1 MLWKHVDA
9 VQACILCNHVDSV
22 QACKCCVSMKLLG
35 KQTTAKPCSTG
46 AACADQACIVAMER
60 ADQACSC
67 CGIMLLVW
75 KHAVAVEQSFHR
87 LLTAQGKV
95 HQIVVDL

>member
-1 MLWKHVDA
+1 MLCNHVDA
-9 VQACILCNHVDSV
+9 VQACKCLCEHE
-22 QACKCCVSMKLLG
+22 
-35 KQTTAKPCSTG
+35 TAGETYYSKTFSTG
-46 AACADQACIVAMER
+46 AACADQACIVAMEC

-87 LLTAQGKV
+87 LLTAQGKA